1 MTDSRAT
8 LRAWRPSI
16 MEQCPSVDHWQ
27 TRNPGLELSKTENPG
42 LEKTAGF
49 ANPILEAAGYL
60 STWLRTSH
68 SGGCWLPVNMAQN
81 QPLWR
86 LLAMSG
92 VMHSCGAS
100 QKWWWWW
107 CLKKLILLLVISVI
121 FHWKPPTSKT
131 DIWATHKLLVCFDF
145 WGTFNLFLTSC
156 SFPITKAK

>member
-1 MTDSRAT
+1 MCIKSNLETMN
-8 LRAWRPSI
+8 RPENDRQSGNVTGLTAVNNGTVPI
-16 MEQCPSVDHWQ
+16 RWPLANSK
-27 TRNPGLELSKTENPG
+27 PGFGTFQNRKPG
-42 LEKTAGF
+42 FGKDGRVCK
-49 ANPILEAAGYL
+49 PY
-60 STWLRTSH
+60 